1 MNQTDSIFQLT
12 YVSTAAIE
20 FGAGDLI
27 KLLIE
32 ARDSNHEH
40 HITGILIYENERFLQ
55 VLEGDINEVK
65 TLYQNICRDG
75 RHHHIKTI
83 ASKTVA
89 KREYPKWAMAFAD
102 PGALKSSSFRGF
114 DASLNKEA
122 HTNTDDVLDIA
133 HQLLKAHVEFLA

>member
-1 MNQTDSIFQLT
+1 MNQEGAIFQLT

-32 ARDSNHEH
+32 ARDFNRDH
-40 HITGILIYENERFLQ
+40 HITGILIFENERFLQ

-65 TLYQNICRDG
+65 TLYQHICRDG
-75 RHHHIKTI
+75 RHHHIEAI
-83 ASKTVA
+83 SSKTVA
-89 KREYPKWAMAFAD
+89 KREYPNWTMAFAD

-114 DASLNKEA
+114 DASLNKQA
-122 HTNTDDVLDIA
+122 HINTTDILDKA
-133 HQLLKAHVEFLA
+133 HQLLNEHAAFLA